1 MINKLNGFD
10 LNLKWSFT
18 DGRKY
23 AFAFITLLFSLL
35 IIYGNSFNG
44 AWIFD
49 DEPNIVLNKYVHLKT
64 LDWGN
69 IQNSFYGIDNK
80 YLSRPVA
87 YLTFGLNYYFGGL
100 NVVGYHMVNLIIH
113 YFSGIFLFLFIYR
126 TLNLPLLKS
135 EYGSSSYAIALLAT
149 FLWAVNPVLVTAV
162 TYIVQRMASLAG
174 LFYIMSMFFYLIG
187 RTNEKYPKKIFF
199 LVLSTTSAL
208 LAIGTKEN
216 AIMLPVSL
224 YLYDLLLIQGIT
236 KENLIKNLKFYIV
249 PALITAAVVLLFF
262 IDISSVL
269 RLGDYAI
276 RPFSMWERVLT
287 ETRVFVFYI
296 SLLLYPTYSRL
307 MLNHDF
313 VISRSLLDPSTT
325 FAAILAILCSLGLAV
340 WIARKKPL
348 LSYCIIFFFLNHIIE
363 GSIIPL
369 ELVFEHTNYTPS
381 MLFFVPLCIFVIHV
395 LDYFS
400 YRKSMQLMITL
411 LISFVLIAQG
421 HTVHMY
427 NYIFKDPYIL
437 WSDNIAKA
445 PNLSRPHNN
454 LGNILWNWGL
464 YEEAYMSYEKSFNLN
479 RYDVLPM
486 VAAPIN
492 NMGRYFFYKKDY
504 PTAMTHFQT
513 SLKINPK
520 YALTWVNIAR
530 TQIRMNDLKGAE
542 KTAREGLVHWPDNA
556 WLHAVSSFVLLK
568 EGAYQRSIQESWKTL
583 AVDGESTD
591 VTRALAEAYRRT
603 GHIDR
608 AVFYWGEYVSAYRDE
623 IEGYLALIELYSK
636 TGQLEKLNRTVARIM
651 ILKGSKSWRELMKEY
666 TGELA
671 AHAYEPDPELLLE
684 IIKKSL
690 LNGI

>member
-10 LNLKWSFT
+10 LNLKWSFP

-23 AFAFITLLFSLL
+23 AFACIALLFCLL
-35 IIYGNSFNG
+35 FIYGNSFHG
-44 AWIFD
+44 TWIFD
-49 DEPNIVLNKYVHLKT
+49 DEPGIVLNKYVHLKT

-69 IQNSFYGIDNK
+69 IQKTFYGIDQK
-80 YLSRPVA
+80 IITRPFA
-87 YLTFGLNYYFGGL
+87 YFTFGLNYYFGGL
-100 NVVGYHMVNLIIH
+100 NVVGYHVANTIIF
-113 YFSGIFLFLFIYR
+113 YVSGIFLFLFIYR

-135 EYGSSSYAIALLAT
+135 DYGSSSYAIALLAT
-149 FLWAVNPVLVTAV
+149 FLWAVNPVQVTAV
-162 TYIVQRMASLAG
+162 TYIVQRMASMAG
-174 LFYIMSMFFYLIG
+174 MFYIASMYFYLLE
-187 RTNEKYPKKIFF
+187 RTNEKQKKKFIFF
-199 LVLSTTSAL
+199 ALSATSAA

-216 AIMLPVSL
+216 AVMLPVSL
-224 YLYDLLLIQGIT
+224 YLYDLLLIQGIR
-236 KENLIKNLKFYIV
+236 KENFTRHLKYFV
-249 PALITAAVVLLFF
+249 LPAFIAATVALTFF

-269 RLGDYAI
+269 KLSDYSI

-287 ETRVFVFYI
+287 ETRVIIFYI

-313 VISRSLLDPSTT
+313 IISRSLLDPWTT
-325 FAAILAILCSLGLAV
+325 PAAILAILCCLGLAM

-348 LSYCIIFFFLNHIIE
+348 ISYCIIFFFLNHIIE
-363 GSIIPL
+363 GSFIPL

-381 MLFFVPLCIFVIHV
+381 MLFFVPLTIYAIHV

-411 LISFVLIAQG
+411 LISFILIAQG

-427 NYIFKDPYIL
+427 NYLFKDPYIL

-454 LGNILWNWGL
+454 MGNILWSWEF
-464 YEEAYMSYEKSFNLN
+464 YDEAYKSYEKSFNLN
-479 RYDVLPM
+479 RYDILPM

-492 NMGRYFFYKKDY
+492 NMGRYYFYKKDY
-504 PTAMTHFQT
+504 AAAMIHFQT

-542 KTAREGLVHWPDNA
+542 KTTHEGLVHWPDNA
-556 WLHAVSSFVLLK
+556 WLHAISSFIFLK
-568 EGAYQRSIQESWKTL
+568 KETYNSAIKEAWTTMAIDS
-583 AVDGESTD
+583 ESTD

-603 GHIDR
+603 GQTDK
-608 AVFYWGEYVSAYRDE
+608 AVFYWEDYTSRYRDE
-623 IEGYLALIELYSK
+623 VEGYLALIELYSK
-636 TGQLEKLNRTVARIM
+636 TGKTEKLNRIIAKAMVI
-651 ILKGSKSWRELMKEY
+651 KGSKSWRELMKEY
-666 TGELA
+666 TGEIE
-671 AHAYEPDPELLLE
+671 AHAYEPDPKILLG
-684 IIKKSL
+684 IIKRSL